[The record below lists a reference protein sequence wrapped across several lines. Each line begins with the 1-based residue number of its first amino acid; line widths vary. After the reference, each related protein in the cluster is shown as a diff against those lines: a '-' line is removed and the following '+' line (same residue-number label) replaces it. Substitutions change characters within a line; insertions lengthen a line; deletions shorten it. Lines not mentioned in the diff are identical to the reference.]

1 MDERPGLALAFAGR
15 IAGMRIREALRAHG
29 LKNNHAHV
37 LMVLADQGATGQQAL
52 VQTLGV
58 DPSVLVAMLND
69 LENAGLAE
77 RRRDPVDRRRHIV
90 EISPRGTQLVT
101 DVYASIASVEAEL
114 FAALDANE
122 IDVLHK
128 LLIRIKDTAGDDTC
142 DAAAD
147 DVP

>member
-1 MDERPGLALAFAGR
+1 MEKRPGLALAFAGR
-15 IAGMRIREALRAHG
+15 IAGMRVQDALRAHG

-37 LMVLADQGATGQQAL
+37 LMVLADQGATSQQAL

-69 LENAGLAE
+69 LEDAGLAE
-77 RRRDPVDRRRHIV
+77 RRRDRVDRRRHIV

-114 FAALDANE
+114 FAALDAHE

-128 LLIRIKDTAGDDTC
+128 MLNRIKATAGDDTC
-142 DAAAD
+142 DAAD
-147 DVP
+147 DAP